1 MATFIIFCVTLIF
14 AAFVLVIKY
23 RKWNKKEKKP
33 VSIEPYQLQEE
44 DSINITDDELDISH
58 RDKFM
63 DSIDIE
69 EQSKDILFGV
79 DVELYIKYIAGMLL
93 YSEYGYENKT
103 VLPVNS
109 INKNE
114 RDSLFDVAA
123 RLIVVHQQGSTSLI
137 QRKFSI
143 GYNRA
148 SRLMEQLQDAGI
160 VGAAIGSNPREVL
173 ISDEHVLSFAL
184 SRVKPDLDEILDAVE
199 ERYYDQIQ
207 YRKEYM
213 LKCIEQEKEIERLQK
228 IDEEKELIR
237 AKLLEKER
245 KKQLEREVRQEL
257 KDKGLISDD

>member
-69 EQSKDILFGV
+69 EQSKDI
-79 DVELYIKYIAGMLL
+79 
-93 YSEYGYENKT
+93 
-103 VLPVNS
+103 
-109 INKNE
+109 
-114 RDSLFDVAA
+114 LFDVAA